1 MLGIRKIVKVQ
12 KLTKNKNSFL
22 PKIWKSSNNEPI
34 SCSEK
39 IKILNENV
47 VEIKRMTDDAIE
59 DAELMG
65 ADPKQLIEILKKSLD
80 N

>member
-47 VEIKRMTDDAIE
+47 VEIKKDDDAIE

-65 ADPKQLIEILKKSLD
+65 EYKQLIEILKSL
-80 N
+80 